1 MSIRFIDESFDKK
14 NLTADELSGM
24 NKFLLEN
31 NKKQLETI
39 YNFYGSCTQLLL
51 VNGFLGTGKT
61 QIIHHSL
68 KFLNSEAIVLEY
80 NCFETTILDDILLA
94 LYEEFREL
102 TAKGLIFE
110 PKIKT
115 ENFAQKISS
124 YFNSISKP
132 IVLIINSLES
142 ILKPNKQDVV
152 DFLLHIMQ
160 FQNTKVIVV
169 SRKPDYESFTE
180 KIKFERV
187 TILALEKSIFE
198 KYLRSEGI
206 KLIGPVSDEL
216 YKHTRGYF
224 LYTQLTTKVINAHKL
239 SLIDFLEGYTKSFLS
254 YNDFILR
261 EALAFVDPSSGHLF
275 RLLTVIRHPI
285 SVKLL
290 ETINMYDEEKIQFFV
305 DNLLICRDKN
315 SIYLQDYYKEISL
328 NSIPEN
334 VLIKLHKSCV
344 ELYTMQLPLKPFE
357 RDILV
362 SRQTMRSE
370 IEYHTMFLPKH
381 PQLMKKIESAAIEAI
396 EYAANSSDYDSIPKT
411 EEIPMQPDVEIIRA
425 DEENPQ
431 VSKEEKIKKISF
443 IFDNEDEEKQIM
455 DGIANSI
462 NEYIDYSNKILNQY
476 EGQLPFMELMNA
488 ANKEEANFNY
498 KKAIAYYQQAL
509 TLKDDDNFPN
519 MVSRIYS
526 KCAQCYENLSDWFN
540 AVKYYNIALQYY
552 SEAGDIEKINS
563 IKMALAHVFY
573 NTYKHD
579 KAELLVKDV
588 LNETESIPN
597 EIKIKAHML
606 MAALKQDDINTQY
619 KNYKAAYELIE
630 TGTSRKILAELY
642 FKFATVCDD
651 ADETETAIKLYQRCM
666 DINNE
671 NPYRASSMS
680 NLATIFDDTG
690 ASDLAAKYY
699 NESLNID
706 ILNKNYAGIY
716 ESSLKLAKI
725 YKRKDAELAH
735 DYYRKAS
742 NAAKELNEPYYMMNV
757 NIEYGDFCVDKKDF
771 KKALRSYIIAMS
783 RTKNATL
790 IEYKPQI
797 EQRLRDLKIRLGEEE
812 FKKLEKEIV
821 KNG

>member
-1 MSIRFIDESFDKK
+1 MNIRFINESFDKK
-14 NLTADELSGM
+14 NLIADELSGI

-39 YNFYGSCTQLLL
+39 YNFYESPTPLLL

-68 KFLNSEAIVLEY
+68 KFLTNEAIILEY
-80 NCFETTILDDILLA
+80 NCFETTILDDILLSFF
-94 LYEEFREL
+94 EDFREL
-102 TAKGLIFE
+102 TAKGLISE

-142 ILKPNKQDVV
+142 ILKPNKQDVI

-160 FQNTKVIVV
+160 FHNTKVIIV
-169 SRKPDYESFTE
+169 SRKPDYENFTDKVPFE
-180 KIKFERV
+180 KI
-187 TILALEKSIFE
+187 TILALDKSIFE
-198 KYLRSEGI
+198 KFIRAEGI

-261 EALAFVDPSSGHLF
+261 EVLSFVDPPSGHLF
-275 RLLTVIRHPI
+275 RLLTIIRHPI

-290 ETINMYDEEKIQFFV
+290 ETINMYNEEKIQYFV

-315 SIYLQDYYKEISL
+315 CIYLQDYYKEISL

-381 PQLMKKIESAAIEAI
+381 PQLMKKIECAAIEAI
-396 EYAANSSDYDSIPKT
+396 EYAATTSDYETIPKT
-411 EEIPMQPDVEIIRA
+411 EELLVTPDVKIIKP
-425 DEENPQ
+425 EEDSVPE
-431 VSKEEKIKKISF
+431 SKEEKIKKISF

-462 NEYIDYSNKILNQY
+462 NEYIDYSNKILNKY
-476 EGQLPFMELMNA
+476 EVEFPFMELINA
-488 ANKEEANFNY
+488 ANREELNFNY
-498 KKAIAYYQQAL
+498 KKAIAFYQQAL
-509 TLKDDDNFPN
+509 TLKEDDNFPN

-563 IKMALAHVFY
+563 IKISIAQVFY

-579 KAELLVKDV
+579 KAELLVQDV
-588 LNETESIPN
+588 LNETEPVSN

-606 MAALKQDDINTQY
+606 MAALKQDDIDMQY
-619 KNYKAAYELIE
+619 KNYKTAYTLIE
-630 TGTSRKILAELY
+630 PSISRKILAELY

-651 ADETETAIKLYQRCM
+651 SDKTENAIKLYQRCM
-666 DINNE
+666 DITQD
-671 NPYRASSMS
+671 NPYITSAMI
-680 NLATIFDDTG
+680 NLASIFDETG
-690 ASDLAAKYY
+690 AHDLAAKYY
-699 NESLNID
+699 KESLIID
-706 ILNKNYAGIY
+706 EGNKNYAGVY

-725 YKRKDAELAH
+725 YKRKDTELAH
-735 DYYRKAS
+735 DYYKKAG
-742 NAAKELNEPYYMMNV
+742 NAAKELNEPYYTMNV

-771 KKALRSYIIAMS
+771 QKALRSYIVAIS
-783 RTKNATL
+783 KTKNSTL
-790 IEYKPQI
+790 IDYKPQI
-797 EQRLRDLKIRLGEEE
+797 EQRIRDLKIRLGEEE
-812 FKKLEKEIV
+812 FKRLEKEIV